1 MDIRQAAPQDAGS
14 LANLVFQLG
23 YSGTP
28 EEIVRRLAPLSAS
41 ASDAVFTAVEAG
53 SVVGFIHVRVVRLLE
68 ADAFAEIAALV
79 VSDAQR
85 GRGVGHS
92 LVEAAETWAREQRMD
107 RIRVRSNV
115 IRERAKKFYEREGY
129 AVTKVTNVFDKPLA

>member
-1 MDIRQAAPQDAGS
+1 MEIRRAAAQDAGS
-14 LANLVFQLG
+14 LSNLVFQLG

-28 EEIVRRLAPLSAS
+28 EDIVRRLAPLTAS
-41 ASDAVFTAVEAG
+41 SSDAVFTAVDSG

-68 ADAFAEIAALV
+68 SDAFGEIAALV
-79 VSDAQR
+79 VSEAQR
-85 GRGVGHS
+85 NRGVGHA
-92 LVEAAETWAREQRMD
+92 LVEAAEAWAREQRMD

-129 AVTKVTNVFDKPLA
+129 AVTKTTNVFDKKL